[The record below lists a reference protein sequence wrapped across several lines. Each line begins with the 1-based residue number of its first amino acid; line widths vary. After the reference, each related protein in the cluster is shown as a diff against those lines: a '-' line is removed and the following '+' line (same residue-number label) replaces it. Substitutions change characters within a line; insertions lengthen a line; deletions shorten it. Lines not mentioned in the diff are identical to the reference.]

1 MQDIINEYFIA
12 PILQNGWYN
21 PVNTIAYSML
31 LVIGVY
37 LVYRMLRRMDI
48 HIDLRFFIAI
58 LPFILWG
65 STTRVLHDAAYAGA
79 LTPELNAFYGSPI
92 FPTPGSYI
100 ITFALA
106 LFILIISL
114 LVQKVA
120 GGMETQIN
128 GRLDMAKPSRL
139 VRWRVPYWKA
149 MFGIGVVLCIIN
161 FIMIPIANFYALA
174 LIIKVTGLWAAV
186 FFVPIKFMPRFIPSF
201 KKLMSVENTGIL
213 VAHFLDATATVTA
226 LSLFGYLEQ
235 HVVPRLFFP
244 IMGPFAMFFLKVI
257 VVLPVLWIVD
267 RYAEE
272 GDFKNFLKIVILIL
286 GLAPGMRDMIRLGV
300 GV

>member
-1 MQDIINEYFIA
+1 MADVIQEYFIN

-21 PVNTIAYSML
+21 PLNTIVYSIL

-37 LVYRMLRRMDI
+37 LVYRMLKRMDV
-48 HIDLRFFIAI
+48 HIDSRFFLAI

-65 STTRVLHDAAYAGA
+65 STTRVLHDAAYAGI
-79 LTPELNAFYGSPI
+79 LSPELNAFYGSPI

-106 LFILIISL
+106 LFVLLVSL
-114 LVQKVA
+114 LVQRF
-120 GGMETQIN
+120 T
-128 GRLDMAKPSRL
+128 RF
-139 VRWRVPYWKA
+139 PYWKT
-149 MFGIGVVLCIIN
+149 MFVIGLVLCIIN
-161 FIMIPIANFYALA
+161 FIMIPIVNFYALA

-186 FFVPIKFMPRFIPSF
+186 FFIPRKFMARYVPSF
-201 KKLMSVENTGIL
+201 NKLFSIENTGIL

-226 LSLFGYLEQ
+226 LTLFGYLEQ

-244 IMGPFAMFFLKVI
+244 IMGPFAMFFLKVV

-286 GLAPGMRDMIRLGV
+286 GLAPGLRDMIRLGV

>member
-1 MQDIINEYFIA
+1 MADVIQEYFIN

-21 PVNTIAYSML
+21 PVNTIVYSIL

-37 LVYRMLRRMDI
+37 LVYRMLKRMDV
-48 HIDLRFFIAI
+48 HIDSRFFLAI

-65 STTRVLHDAAYAGA
+65 STTRVLHDAAYAGI
-79 LTPELNAFYGSPI
+79 LSPELNAFYGSPI

-106 LFILIISL
+106 LFVLLVSL
-114 LVQKVA
+114 LVQ
-120 GGMETQIN
+120 
-128 GRLDMAKPSRL
+128 RLAKF
-139 VRWRVPYWKA
+139 PYWKT
-149 MFGIGVVLCIIN
+149 MLVIGIVLCIIN
-161 FIMIPIANFYALA
+161 FLILPIFYLFPIA

-186 FFVPIKFMPRFIPSF
+186 FFIPRKFMARYVPSF
-201 KKLMSVENTGIL
+201 NKLFSIENTGIL

-226 LSLFGYLEQ
+226 LTLFGYLEQ

-244 IMGPFAMFFLKVI
+244 IMGPFAMFFLKVV

-286 GLAPGMRDMIRLGV
+286 GLAPGLRDMIRLGV

>member
-1 MQDIINEYFIA
+1 MADLIQEYFIN

-21 PVNTIAYSML
+21 PLNTIVYSIL

-37 LVYRMLRRMDI
+37 LVYRMLKRMDV
-48 HIDLRFFIAI
+48 HIDSRFFLAI

-65 STTRVLHDAAYAGA
+65 STTRVLHDAAYAGI
-79 LTPELNAFYGSPI
+79 LSPELNAFYGSPI

-106 LFILIISL
+106 LFVLLISL
-114 LVQKVA
+114 LAQRF
-120 GGMETQIN
+120 T
-128 GRLDMAKPSRL
+128 RF
-139 VRWRVPYWKA
+139 PYWKA
-149 MFGIGVVLCIIN
+149 MFGIGIVLDIVNFLILPVFSFFPII
-161 FIMIPIANFYALA
+161 
-174 LIIKVTGLWAAV
+174 LILGITILWAAV
-186 FFVPIKFMPRFIPSF
+186 FYLPRNVFTWKIPSF
-201 KKLMSVENTGIL
+201 NKLFSIDNTGIL
-213 VAHFLDATATVTA
+213 SAHFLDATATVTA
-226 LSLFGYLEQ
+226 LTLFGYLEQ

-244 IMGPFAMFFLKVI
+244 IMGPFAMFFLKVV

-286 GLAPGMRDMIRLGV
+286 GLAPGLRDMIRLGV

>member
-1 MQDIINEYFIA
+1 MQNLIQEYFID

-21 PVNTIAYSML
+21 PLNTIVYSIL

-48 HIDLRFFIAI
+48 HIDKNFFIAI

-65 STTRVLHDAAYAGA
+65 STTRVLHDAAYAGI
-79 LTPELNAFYGSPI
+79 LSPELNAFYGSPI

-106 LFILIISL
+106 LFILLISL
-114 LVQKVA
+114 LIQKVA
-120 GGMETQIN
+120 GGMGT
-128 GRLDMAKPSRL
+128 
-139 VRWRVPYWKA
+139 RWRFPYWKT
-149 MFGIGVVLCIIN
+149 MFGIGVALDIVNFLILPIFSPFPII
-161 FIMIPIANFYALA
+161 
-174 LIIKVTGLWAAV
+174 LILGVTILWAAV
-186 FFVPIKFMPRFIPSF
+186 FYLPRNLFTQKIPSF
-201 KKLMSVENTGIL
+201 NKLFSIANTGIL
-213 VAHFLDATATVTA
+213 SAHFLDATATVTA

-244 IMGPFAMFFLKVI
+244 LIGPFAMFFLKVL

>member
-1 MQDIINEYFIA
+1 MVDVIQEYFIN

-21 PVNTIAYSML
+21 PVNTIVYSIL

-37 LVYRMLRRMDI
+37 LVYKMLKRMDV
-48 HIDLRFFIAI
+48 HIDSRFFLAI

-65 STTRVLHDAAYAGA
+65 STTRVLHDAAYAGI
-79 LTPELNAFYGSPI
+79 LSPELNAFYGSPI

-106 LFILIISL
+106 LFVLLVSL
-114 LVQKVA
+114 LVQRFTKF
-120 GGMETQIN
+120 
-128 GRLDMAKPSRL
+128 
-139 VRWRVPYWKA
+139 PYWKT
-149 MFGIGVVLCIIN
+149 MLVIGIVLCIIN
-161 FIMIPIANFYALA
+161 FLILPIFYIFPIA

-186 FFVPIKFMPRFIPSF
+186 FFIPRKFMTRYVPPFN
-201 KKLMSVENTGIL
+201 KLFSIENTGIL

-226 LSLFGYLEQ
+226 LTLFGYLEQ

-244 IMGPFAMFFLKVI
+244 IMGPFAMFFLKVV

-286 GLAPGMRDMIRLGV
+286 GLAPGLRDMIRLGV

>member
-21 PVNTIAYSML
+21 PVNTIVYSIL
-31 LVIGVY
+31 LVVGVY

-114 LVQKVA
+114 LIQRFSKF
-120 GGMETQIN
+120 
-128 GRLDMAKPSRL
+128 
-139 VRWRVPYWKA
+139 PYWKT
-149 MFGIGVVLCIIN
+149 MFGIGLVLCIVN
-161 FIMIPIANFYALA
+161 FLILPIFSLFPIV
-174 LIIKVTGLWAAV
+174 LILGVTILWAAV
-186 FFVPIKFMPRFIPSF
+186 FFIPRKMFTRKIPSF
-201 KKLMSVENTGIL
+201 NKLFSIENTGIL
-213 VAHFLDATATVTA
+213 SVHFLDATATVTA

-257 VVLPVLWIVD
+257 VVLPVLWVVD

-286 GLAPGMRDMIRLGV
+286 GLAPGLRDMIRLGV